1 MKRRSI
7 LVIDDEKIILESL
20 KMFLTE
26 KGYEVETAAS
36 VAEGRRKF
44 GTCNP
49 DAAIMDIRLP
59 DGDGLDLLGELKSNE
74 SGVPVIMIT
83 AFHDMDA
90 TVKAIKLG
98 ATEYITKPIDV
109 DELEKAVSRAMK
121 LSGAK
126 KEGRPPLDD
135 GVAYRKG
142 KIVGNSKDMKEV
154 YKAIGA
160 LSENRVTVLI
170 EGETG
175 TGKELIA
182 RAIHGNSHYREQPF
196 IAINCSAIVPT
207 LLESELFGHEK
218 GAFTG
223 ALAQKKGRFE
233 LAGGGTIFLDE
244 VGDIPVALQAKLL
257 RFLQEKEFERVGGE
271 STLHS
276 DARVDCSHEQGAVA
290 DGAARPFPGRPLLSP
305 QRRHLKGVAA
315 PGEKGGYRPA
325 RLLSFKEDQPR
336 ASQKRKDRRGKSIS
350 HACRLRLAGE
360 CQGARE
366 RPDEGGPRH
375 AGGHH
380 I

>member
-1 MKRRSI
+1 MTTRRSSSNHSRCSSRKR
-7 LVIDDEKIILESL
+7 VTRWKRPPRWQ
-20 KMFLTE
+20 K
-26 KGYEVETAAS
+26 V
-36 VAEGRRKF
+36 RRKF
-44 GTCNP
+44 DTCSP

-74 SGVPVIMIT
+74 NRVPVIIIT

-121 LSGAK
+121 LSGAR
-126 KEGRPPLDD
+126 KEGRLPPDD

-233 LAGGGTIFLDE
+233 LAGERHDLPRRGGRYPRGAAGEASSLPSGKRIR
-244 VGDIPVALQAKLL
+244 A
-257 RFLQEKEFERVGGE
+257 RRRRVHPPFGREG
-271 STLHS
+271 H
-276 DARVDCSHEQGAVA
+276 CSHEQGAVA
-290 DGAARPFPGRPLLSP
+290 DGAAGHFPGRPLLSP
-305 QRRHLKGVAA
+305 QRRHLKGAA
-315 PGEKGGYRPA
+315 PEGETGGYRAA
-325 RLLSFKEDQPR
+325 RLLSFKKDQPR
-336 ASQKRKDRRGKSIS
+336 ASQEREDRRGKGIS
-350 HACRLRLAGE
+350 HAYRATTGRGTS
-360 CQGARE
+360 GSWRTS
-366 RPDEGGPRH
+366 
-375 AGGHH
+375 
-380 I
+380 